1 MAVIRVIEHRARHV
15 AGAVID
21 RRAAAM
27 DDVDRPARLEII
39 LENDSGAQRERRRQ
53 RVGRPEAIEERRSEP
68 DLVVRSEEHTS
79 ELQSLMRS
87 SYAVFCLKKKKSIHK
102 L

>member
-1 MAVIRVIEHRARHV
+1 MAVIRGIEQRACHV

-68 DLVVRSEEHTS
+68 DLVVGRSEEHTS
-79 ELQSLMRS
+79 ELQSLMRN
-87 SYAVFCLKKKKSIHK
+87 SYAVFFLKKKKQTS
-102 L
+102 